1 MMLFE
6 DLLYFKCRFL
16 SRTVGLAVKVLFPGF
31 ISPQLPPVISHLHSR
46 DDWHIMTS
54 VATQFFSF
62 LCPACC
68 FPHFTY
74 MLGSLPPRI
83 VLFYKGNSFLRLGCP
98 NCRATV
104 GKIAVSRAFSP
115 MIYINTLNISLSP
128 ISGEIS
134 LIIVK
139 FQDPSFKSM
148 VYLAR
153 NEQSI
158 ETFSV
163 NCCDFVLM
171 EFVCQADEQPNIIL
185 ITPVT
190 LGRTLILHQP
200 YQGSGVG
207 SAGFC
212 CSKAKV
218 CFLVI

>member
-1 MMLFE
+1 MPSHQCYNKMALDEMMLFE

-16 SRTVGLAVKVLFPGF
+16 SRTLGLPVKVLFPGF
-31 ISPQLPPVISHLHSR
+31 ISPELPPVISHLHSR

-62 LCPACC
+62 LCPACW

-74 MLGSLPPRI
+74 MLGNLPPRI
-83 VLFYKGNSFLRLGCP
+83 VLYYKGNSFLWLGCP

-104 GKIAVSRAFSP
+104 GKIAVGRAFSP
-115 MIYINTLNISLSP
+115 MIYVNTLNISLSP

-153 NEQSI
+153 NE
-158 ETFSV
+158 
-163 NCCDFVLM
+163 
-171 EFVCQADEQPNIIL
+171 
-185 ITPVT
+185 
-190 LGRTLILHQP
+190 
-200 YQGSGVG
+200 
-207 SAGFC
+207 
-212 CSKAKV
+212 
-218 CFLVI
+218 